1 LIPKT
6 LNPIYKG
13 GIILPVM
20 EVIYSNEINQKNFT
34 LKVLKEYLLDMSV
47 VYLFPKNYH
56 LLNTFN
62 EKMGIYTASGLIS
75 LWMERYLDR
84 KYVNLEEPLAGPR
97 TISVKDL
104 KGSFELLIMGFIV
117 STTVFFVEMISALT
131 FMKFLRRI
139 LEKFEKFSR

>member
-1 LIPKT
+1 
-6 LNPIYKG
+6 
-13 GIILPVM
+13 
-20 EVIYSNEINQKNFT
+20 
-34 LKVLKEYLLDMSV
+34 MSV

-84 KYVNLEEPLAGPR
+84 KYVNLEEPSAGPR

-104 KGSFELLIMGFIV
+104 KGSFELLSMGFII
-117 STTVFFVEMISALT
+117 STTVFLVEMISALT
-131 FMKFLRRI
+131 FMNFLRKF
-139 LEKFEKFSR
+139 LEKFQKFSR